1 MKNKLKKVEK
11 NVLKTFQQE
20 NPSTHFS
27 NKGLK
32 EFKSWQNNQD
42 YVWNNLMH
50 FPPKMFKDFSLI
62 DFGAGTGENTIQFAN
77 WGAKCTLV
85 DNNIKALEVAK
96 KVFKKYSRNY
106 KNHSFKR
113 SSIFNFKSKK
123 IRHCCITR
131 CNSPYKQ

>member
-50 FPPKMFKDFSLI
+50 FPL
-62 DFGAGTGENTIQFAN
+62 
-77 WGAKCTLV
+77 KCLKILV
-85 DNNIKALEVAK
+85 
-96 KVFKKYSRNY
+96 
-106 KNHSFKR
+106 
-113 SSIFNFKSKK
+113 
-123 IRHCCITR
+123 
-131 CNSPYKQ
+131 